1 MIRFLNSILAHP
13 LTKGLD
19 IDDPRTTEL
28 RLEIIRRK
36 PFLQKIYDDWYRMLR
51 SRIPAGRGGVLEL
64 GSGAGYLYNF
74 IPEVIRSEV
83 FFCGKVDLI
92 ADARS
97 LPIASVSLKSI
108 VMTDVFHHIPD
119 VGAFLRE
126 ATRCLR
132 PGGRIIM
139 IEPWV
144 TSWSRLIFSRFHH
157 EPFLPNVES
166 WEIPAKGPLSGA
178 NGALP
183 WIVLIRDRNRLNTE
197 FPKLRVEEIRPIMP
211 FRYLVSGGISLRNL
225 MPSVSY
231 FAWEWLERA
240 LASWNHRL
248 AMFALVDL
256 IRLE

>member
-1 MIRFLNSILAHP
+1 MIRF
-13 LTKGLD
+13 
-19 IDDPRTTEL
+19 
-28 RLEIIRRK
+28 
-36 PFLQKIYDDWYRMLR
+36 
-51 SRIPAGRGGVLEL
+51 RIPVGRGGILEP
-64 GSGAGYLYNF
+64 GSGAGHLYRF

-83 FFCGKVDLI
+83 FFSRNVGLI
-92 ADARS
+92 ADACS
-97 LPIASVSLKSI
+97 LPIASHSLKSI

-119 VGAFLRE
+119 VSAFLRE

-132 PGGRIIM
+132 PGGRVIM
-139 IEPWV
+139 VEPWV
-144 TSWSRLIFSRFHH
+144 TSWSRLIFGRFHH
-157 EPFLPNVES
+157 EPFLPNIES

-211 FRYLVSGGISLRNL
+211 FKYLVSGGVSLRNL
-225 MPSVSY
+225 MPSAAY

-240 LASWNHRL
+240 LAPWNHRL

-256 IRLE
+256 MRLD